1 VEIYGRNGWKAV
13 SLSLLARNPRPKEY
27 GLPRIDGR
35 KHMSPPPSQFFKI
48 PLQLK
53 KEASRQVAIDQARKR
68 IFEKLGIRGAPPISD
83 RGNGNRLDVID
94 RLNERLLEI
103 ISKCEQ
109 FAVDGKI
116 TLIVSLNGGYT
127 PKSARNS
134 ILSALFFECEEAKLA
149 KLAQDA
155 IDDLKEFKRKADRE
169 ARIARE
175 NKIVEDA
182 LQRILPVLAISE
194 YCSIHPVFKKNKQS
208 FEISF
213 IQYEPT
219 HPWEPLPEE
228 EYFVDPVVQKNHIRG
243 LLRSILSSGFPF
255 RFYYYQWDIYTDD
268 PEDFESA
275 DVEFRNLIDD
285 EIGDDDVRLGE
296 RIKKE
301 RREAYQKAIR
311 AAGGA
316 LSFVSNF
323 FFEHLITKALYS
335 IPGVGTA
342 MMIYDLA
349 QLAADIPDDVRTF
362 SKILLDEEEL

>member
-1 VEIYGRNGWKAV
+1 
-13 SLSLLARNPRPKEY
+13 
-27 GLPRIDGR
+27 
-35 KHMSPPPSQFFKI
+35 MSPPPSQFFKI
-48 PLQLK
+48 PLKLK
-53 KEASRQVAIDQARKR
+53 KEASRQVAMDQARKR
-68 IFEKLGIRGAPPISD
+68 IFEKLKIRGSPPMSGE
-83 RGNGNRLDVID
+83 GNGNRLDVID
-94 RLNERLLEI
+94 RLNERLLEV

-109 FAVDGKI
+109 YAVDGKI

-127 PKSARNS
+127 PKSARHY

-149 KLAQDA
+149 KQTQDA
-155 IDDLKEFKRKADRE
+155 IDDLKEFKRKFDRI
-169 ARIARE
+169 ARIAYE

-194 YCSIHPVFKKNKQS
+194 YCSIQPIFKRDKHS
-208 FEISF
+208 FDLRF

-219 HPWEPLPEE
+219 HAWEPLQEE
-228 EYFVDPVVQKNHIRG
+228 EYFVDPVVQKDHIRG
-243 LLRSILSSGFPF
+243 LLRSVLSSGFPF
-255 RFYYYQWDIYTDD
+255 SFYYYQWEIYRDD

-275 DVEFRNLIDD
+275 EIEFQNLLDD
-285 EIGDDDVRLGE
+285 EIGEDDVRLGE

-323 FFEHLITKALYS
+323 FFEHLITKALYA

-342 MMIYDLA
+342 MMVYDLS
-349 QLAADIPDDVRTF
+349 QLAAELPDDVRAF
-362 SKILLDEEEL
+362 SKILLDEEEI

>member
-1 VEIYGRNGWKAV
+1 MESG
-13 SLSLLARNPRPKEY
+13 LAFLD
-27 GLPRIDGR
+27 GLEPEAKGVWPPRIDGR
-35 KHMSPPPSQFFKI
+35 IHMSPPPSQFFKI
-48 PLQLK
+48 PLKLK

-68 IFEKLGIRGAPPISD
+68 IFEKLNIRGAPPISD

-94 RLNERLLEI
+94 RLNERLVEI

-109 FAVDGKI
+109 YAVDGKI

-127 PKSARNS
+127 PKSARNY
-134 ILSALFFECEEAKLA
+134 ILSALFFECQEAKLA
-149 KLAQDA
+149 KAAQDV

-169 ARIARE
+169 ARIAHE

-194 YCSIHPVFKKNKQS
+194 YCSIHPIFKKEKQS
-208 FEISF
+208 FDISF

-219 HPWEPLPEE
+219 HHWEPLQEE

-255 RFYYYQWDIYTDD
+255 RFYYYQWDIYSDD

-275 DVEFRNLIDD
+275 YVEFQNLID
-285 EIGDDDVRLGE
+285 DDDVRLGE
-296 RIKKE
+296 RLKKE

-342 MMIYDLA
+342 MMFYDLA
-349 QLAADIPDDVRTF
+349 QLAADFPDDVRTF
-362 SKILLDEEEL
+362 SKILLDEEEI